1 MKKILRAG
9 GKLRKEERKRRRR
22 RKVRVATTPT
32 AFDAF
37 FFKPTEPTTDFFYHF
52 RVPPHTTTPKKI
64 AFEFLA
70 GSALHCCSPHAP
82 LLVVVASWL
91 LQRLAPA
98 LPPRC
103 SSSSVV
109 GAAAEC

>member
-1 MKKILRAG
+1 LKKTNRSRAQQ
-9 GKLRKEERKRRRR
+9 RTES
-22 RKVRVATTPT
+22 PT

-109 GAAAEC
+109 GAAAEW